1 MLNAKY
7 TKTDF
12 KNYFKISGYSD
23 SKAEEMASNVS
34 KRYQEIDKNRS
45 QYGTQYTADAI
56 ALAIKEE
63 LEKNPI

>member
-1 MLNAKY
+1 
-7 TKTDF
+7 
-12 KNYFKISGYSD
+12 
-23 SKAEEMASNVS
+23 MASNVS

-45 QYGTQYTADAI
+45 QYVTQYTADAI